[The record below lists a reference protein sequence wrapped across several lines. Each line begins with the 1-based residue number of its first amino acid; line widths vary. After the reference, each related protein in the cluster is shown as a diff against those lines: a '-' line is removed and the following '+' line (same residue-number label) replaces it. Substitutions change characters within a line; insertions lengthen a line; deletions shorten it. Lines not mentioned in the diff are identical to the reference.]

1 MKQEIK
7 QRIRKGG
14 IVLLFSAVAVLLTT
28 LVTKPKVTDLSSETV
43 TISSE
48 TVTIS
53 VPYVIAFPNFAEI
66 IVDPDTESCSI
77 RYDHKAVGAKRMPCA
92 VATVSF
98 AETEFVLTDI
108 EALNNEIS
116 INGRIHSLRAST
128 PVLHAARGLLWT
140 TEKIK
145 QGPRLGPRAYPLQ
158 GSLPATH

>member
-43 TISSE
+43 TIS
-48 TVTIS
+48 
-53 VPYVIAFPNFAEI
+53 VPYVIAFPNFAEV

-140 TEKIK
+140 TEKIE